1 MAHLLASAALQAYG
15 DVKKRTIPMYG
26 PPADPR
32 QRIAPVEIFDVPE
45 AYLLCG
51 AIGLLV
57 SLAALWRGPDVRLR
71 AALFVLGQSILLTAP
86 LATFLDTWMYG
97 SYPTI
102 DKAGSLVFYLD
113 GVHTRM
119 LADPILSLQDPAAR
133 LIGVHIGH
141 LWVTAA
147 FDLILSPMGAFNAQ
161 ALLYPAL
168 GWYCAFLLFHEVT
181 EQPRASLL
189 MAFPF
194 GMGLHVFRDLN
205 WYTIEKAAIFWIPLF
220 LWACY
225 RAWRD
230 GGRWRLVTGLILALT
245 TWMNVYL
252 GMLNAMMLG
261 LTVLALWMSN
271 DRHRIRFLKTAVIAA
286 LCIAPLAIWQ
296 WLLMH
301 NGPQLATPE
310 EFLWSRAALDSF
322 TLDPLRWNRL
332 EVHRSLNVVALGT
345 ALWGLKRS
353 RWVGIVRLSSVSALV
368 FFFLSLGPVAL
379 GIENPLYMAARA
391 VIPGFW
397 RIAKPEVFFHMTWLL
412 LLGIAA
418 VQAGRAGWGR
428 RLTAG
433 LYGLFVIAWLI
444 MVRTHPAYPPMTVYQ
459 PSKLSKGWEDRV
471 FSTPESE

>member
-1 MAHLLASAALQAYG
+1 
-15 DVKKRTIPMYG
+15 MYG

-32 QRIAPVEIFDVPE
+32 QRLAPVEIFDVPE
-45 AYLLCG
+45 IYLLCG
-51 AIGLLV
+51 ALGLALSMV
-57 SLAALWRGPDVRLR
+57 ALWRTPHVRVR
-71 AALFVLGQSILLTAP
+71 AALFILGQTILLTAP
-86 LATFLDTWMYG
+86 LATYLDTWMYG

-102 DKAGSLVFYLD
+102 DKAGSMVFYQD
-113 GVHTRM
+113 GIHLRM
-119 LADPILSLQDPAAR
+119 LADPIGSLQDPAAR

-147 FDLILSPMGAFNAQ
+147 FDLFLSPMGAFNLQ

-181 EQPRASLL
+181 RAARVSVL

-220 LWACY
+220 LWTCY

-230 GGRWRLVTGLILALT
+230 GGRWRWWPGAILVLT

-252 GMLNAMMLG
+252 GMLNAMMLALIMG
-261 LTVLALWMSN
+261 ALWMSR
-271 DRHRIRFLKTAVIAA
+271 DHQSRRFLATSVFAA
-286 LCIAPLAIWQ
+286 ACIGPLAVWQ

-332 EVHRSLNVVALGT
+332 EVHRSLNVIALGT
-345 ALWGLKRS
+345 ATWGLIRS
-353 RWVGIVRLSSVSALV
+353 RWVGVVRLSSMAAL
-368 FFFLSLGPVAL
+368 FFFLLSLGPMVL
-379 GIENPLYMAARA
+379 GVENPMYMAARA

-397 RIAKPEVFFHMTWLL
+397 RIAKPEVFFHMSWAL
-412 LLGIAA
+412 LLGVAA
-418 VQAGRAGWGR
+418 IQASRSGWNR
-428 RLTAG
+428 QLTAW
-433 LYGLFVIAWLI
+433 LYGLFVLAWLV
-444 MVRTHPAYPPMTVYQ
+444 MVRTHPAYPPMTEFKA
-459 PSKLSKGWEDRV
+459 SKLSNDWENRV
-471 FSTPESE
+471 FSKPDSE